1 MNPAR
6 LEWQI
11 RCEFNAC
18 CKRTLRNE
26 LIDACRVAVLFFNM
40 TEVEIAEAMKSAIKE
55 ALQYIMGQ
63 SSINMT
69 LNYYAHA
76 ISDSALAEMDRLIA

>member
-1 MNPAR
+1 MTAKEKSRRFFTTNPRIGGGENMNPAR

-40 TEVEIAEAMKSAIKE
+40 TEVEIAEAMKSAIRKH
-55 ALQYIMGQ
+55 Y
-63 SSINMT
+63 SISWDN
-69 LNYYAHA
+69 
-76 ISDSALAEMDRLIA
+76 LAST

>member
-11 RCEFNAC
+11 RCEFNAY
-18 CKRTLRNE
+18 CKRMLRNE

-40 TEVEIAEAMKSAIKE
+40 TEVEIAEAMKSAIRKH
-55 ALQYIMGQ
+55 Y
-63 SSINMT
+63 SISWD
-69 LNYYAHA
+69 
-76 ISDSALAEMDRLIA
+76 ILAST